1 MFMQSALEQGL
12 IFGIMALGVLI
23 SYKILD
29 FPDLS
34 VDGSF
39 PLGAAVGAS
48 VLVGGHSP
56 VLALILAAAA
66 GAMAGCVT
74 GFIHTR
80 FKITHLLSGI
90 IVMIGLY
97 SINIRALGGSANQ
110 QLFQTKHLFN
120 GGMPAL
126 LILVVFVLGAKISLD
141 FLLRTQFGFALR
153 ALGDNPQVV
162 TNLGLNADAYKILG
176 LMVSG
181 ALIGLSGAL
190 MAQYQGYAD
199 VGMGTGMLVIG
210 LAAIILGETVF
221 SRFKRV
227 SLTTIAIV
235 GAVIY
240 RMLVAGALLIGLPAS
255 DLKLITA
262 VLLLGILVLQRR
274 KPQRVKLALKSG
286 KGGTQC

>member
-12 IFGIMALGVLI
+12 IFGIMALGILI

-34 VDGSF
+34 IDGSF
-39 PLGAAVGAS
+39 PLGAAVGAA
-48 VLVGGHSP
+48 VLIRGYGP
-56 VLALILAAAA
+56 VPALLLAAAA
-66 GAMAGCVT
+66 GALAGFAT

-80 FKITHLLSGI
+80 FGITHLLSGI

-97 SINIRALGGSANQ
+97 SLNIRIMGGSANQ
-110 QLFQTKHLFN
+110 QLFQTTHLFS
-120 GGMPAL
+120 GGVPAIM
-126 LILVVFVLGAKISLD
+126 ILAGFTLGAKLILD
-141 FLLRTQFGFALR
+141 FLLSTQFGFALR

-162 TNLGLNADAYKILG
+162 TNLGLNADTYKILG

-221 SRFKRV
+221 SRLKGV
-227 SLTTIAIV
+227 SLTTLAIT
-235 GAVIY
+235 GAILY
-240 RMLVAGALLIGLPAS
+240 RMVVAGALRLGLPAS

-262 VLLLGILVLQRR
+262 LLLLAILVLQRKR
-274 KPQRVKLALKSG
+274 PQRPKALRSRKEADP
-286 KGGTQC
+286 C

>member
-1 MFMQSALEQGL
+1 MFMQAALEQGL

-39 PLGAAVGAS
+39 PLGAAVGAA

-56 VLALILAAAA
+56 LLALLLAAAA
-66 GAMAGCVT
+66 GSLAGLVT

-80 FKITHLLSGI
+80 FRITHLLSGI
-90 IVMIGLY
+90 IVMIALY
-97 SINIRALGGSANQ
+97 SVNIRVLGGAANQ
-110 QLFQTKHLFN
+110 QLFQTPHLFS
-120 GGMPAL
+120 GSVPAL
-126 LILVVFVLGAKISLD
+126 PVLLLFVLGAKLGLD
-141 FLLRTQFGFALR
+141 YLLRTQFGFALR

-162 TNLGLNADAYKILG
+162 TNLGLNADTYKILG

-221 SRFKRV
+221 SRLKGV
-227 SLTTIAIV
+227 GLTTVAV
-235 GAVIY
+235 TGAVLY
-240 RMLVAGALLIGLPAS
+240 RLVVAGALKLGLPAS

-262 VLLLGILVLQRR
+262 VLLLGILVLQQRPR
-274 KPQRVKLALKSG
+274 KARAVLPREKEE
-286 KGGTQC
+286 TPC

>member
-1 MFMQSALEQGL
+1 MFMQAALEQGL

-39 PLGAAVGAS
+39 PLGAAVGAA

-56 VLALILAAAA
+56 LLALLLAAAA
-66 GAMAGCVT
+66 GSLAGLVT

-80 FKITHLLSGI
+80 FRITHLLSGI
-90 IVMIGLY
+90 IVMIALY
-97 SINIRALGGSANQ
+97 SVNIRVLGGAANQ
-110 QLFQTKHLFN
+110 QLFQTPHLFS
-120 GGMPAL
+120 GFVPAL
-126 LILVVFVLGAKISLD
+126 PVLLLFVLGAKLGLD
-141 FLLRTQFGFALR
+141 YLLRTQFGFALR

-162 TNLGLNADAYKILG
+162 TNLGLNADTYKILG

-221 SRFKRV
+221 SRLKGV
-227 SLTTIAIV
+227 GLTTVAV
-235 GAVIY
+235 TGAVLY
-240 RMLVAGALLIGLPAS
+240 RLVVAGALKLGLPAS

-262 VLLLGILVLQRR
+262 VLLLGILVLQQRPR
-274 KPQRVKLALKSG
+274 KARAVLPREKEE
-286 KGGTQC
+286 TPC

>member
-39 PLGAAVGAS
+39 PLGGAVAAS
-48 VLVGGHSP
+48 VLIGGHSP
-56 VLALILAAAA
+56 AMALFLAAIA
-66 GAMAGCVT
+66 GAMAGFVT

-97 SINIRALGGSANQ
+97 SVNLRVMGGSANRQ
-110 QLFQTKHLFN
+110 IFQTQHLFS
-120 GGMPAL
+120 GDTPPL
-126 LILVVFVLGAKISLD
+126 VILILFVLGVKFGLD

-162 TNLGLNADAYKILG
+162 TNLGINAETYKIMG

-181 ALIGLSGAL
+181 ALISLSGAL
-190 MAQYQGYAD
+190 LAQSQGFAD

-210 LAAIILGETVF
+210 LAAIIMGETLF

-227 SLTTIAIV
+227 NMTTVAIV
-235 GAVIY
+235 GAILY
-240 RMLVAGALLIGLPAS
+240 RAMVAGALMMGLPAG
-255 DLKLITA
+255 DMKLITA
-262 VLLLGILVLQRR
+262 VLLLGILVIQRR
-274 KPQRVKLALKSG
+274 KPQRLKQALRG
-286 KGGTQC
+286 KAVL

>member
-34 VDGSF
+34 VDGTF
-39 PLGAAVGAS
+39 PLGASVGAA
-48 VLVGGHSP
+48 VLMGGQSP
-56 VLALILAAAA
+56 VLALVLAALA
-66 GAMAGCVT
+66 GALAGFVT

-80 FKITHLLSGI
+80 FRITHLLSGI

-97 SINIRALGGSANQ
+97 SINIRVMGGGANQ
-110 QLFQTKHLFN
+110 QLFQTKHLFT
-120 GGMPAL
+120 GALPAIV
-126 LILVVFVLGAKISLD
+126 ILMFFLLGAKLTLD

-162 TNLGLNADAYKILG
+162 TNLGLNADTYKILG

-210 LAAIILGETVF
+210 LAAIILGETVLG
-221 SRFKRV
+221 RFKRV
-227 SLTTIAIV
+227 SLTTTAIV
-235 GAVIY
+235 GAALY
-240 RMLVAGALLIGLPAS
+240 RLLVAGALMLGLPAS

-274 KPQRVKLALKSG
+274 KPQRLKAALRSG
-286 KGGTQC
+286 KEAL

>member
-1 MFMQSALEQGL
+1 MFIQSALEQGL

-48 VLVGGHSP
+48 VLIKGYP
-56 VLALILAAAA
+56 PAAALLLAALA
-66 GAMAGCVT
+66 GAVAGSVT

-97 SINIRALGGSANQ
+97 SINIRAMGGSANQ
-110 QLFQTKHLFN
+110 QLFNTQHLFKGN
-120 GGMPAL
+120 VPAIVI
-126 LILVVFVLGAKISLD
+126 LIVLVLAAK
-141 FLLRTQFGFALR
+141 FLLDYLLHTQFGFALR

-162 TNLGLNADAYKILG
+162 TNLGLNADTYKILG

-199 VGMGTGMLVIG
+199 VGMGAGMLVIG

-221 SRFKRV
+221 SGFRRV
-227 SLTTIAIV
+227 SLTTVAIT
-235 GAVIY
+235 GAVLY
-240 RMLVAGALLIGLPAS
+240 RVVVAGALRMGLPAS
-255 DLKLITA
+255 DLKLVTA
-262 VLLLGILVLQRR
+262 VLLLMILVLQR
-274 KPQRVKLALKSG
+274 KNPQKRSLR
-286 KGGTQC
+286 GGRGVENA

>member
-39 PLGAAVGAS
+39 PLGASVGAS

-66 GAMAGCVT
+66 GAAAGCVT

-110 QLFQTKHLFN
+110 QLFQAKHLFN

-126 LILVVFVLGAKISLD
+126 LILVLFVLGAKFALD

-262 VLLLGILVLQRR
+262 VLLLGILILQRR

-286 KGGTQC
+286 KGGAAC

>member
-39 PLGAAVGAS
+39 PLGGAIAAS
-48 VLVGGHSP
+48 VLLGGHSAAMAL
-56 VLALILAAAA
+56 VLAALG
-66 GAMAGCVT
+66 GAMAGFIT

-97 SINIRALGGSANQ
+97 SINLRVMGGSSNRQ
-110 QLFQTKHLFN
+110 VFQTQHLFS
-120 GGMPAL
+120 GDMPPL
-126 LILVVFVLGAKISLD
+126 LILILFALGAKFSLD

-162 TNLGLNADAYKILG
+162 TNLGINADAYKIMG

-181 ALIGLSGAL
+181 ALISLSGAL
-190 MAQYQGYAD
+190 LAQSQGFAD

-210 LAAIILGETVF
+210 LAAIIMGETLF

-227 SLTTIAIV
+227 GMTTVAII
-235 GAVIY
+235 GAIIY
-240 RMLVAGALLIGLPAS
+240 RMMVAGAMMLGLPAG
-255 DLKLITA
+255 DMKLITA

-274 KPQRVKLALKSG
+274 KPQRVKQALRSG
-286 KGGTQC
+286 KGAL

>member
-56 VLALILAAAA
+56 ALALILAAAA
-66 GAMAGCVT
+66 GALAGCVT

-120 GGMPAL
+120 GGLPAL
-126 LILVVFVLGAKISLD
+126 LVLVLFVLGAKLVLD
-141 FLLRTQFGFALR
+141 FLLKTQFGFALR

-210 LAAIILGETVF
+210 LAAIILGETIF
-221 SRFKRV
+221 TRFKRV

-240 RMLVAGALLIGLPAS
+240 RMLVAGALLLGLPAS

-274 KPQRVKLALKSG
+274 RPQRVKLALKSG
-286 KGGTQC
+286 KGGTLC